1 MLRIA
6 PFATT
11 TLLLASTPVFAASDA
26 YLKIDT
32 IEGEA
37 QTIEIASWSWGVS
50 NSTGKKTFNQN
61 SSRSNARLAE
71 PVASEGTLNIVS
83 PRDRATGQASGKR
96 SHHCPA
102 GKHFP
107 TAQLVLKQNTYSLNG
122 VSIDFCGP
130 EGVALTYQKIEMK
143 AADASPESGS
153 TKATKT
159 RSNIQNN

>member
-11 TLLLASTPVFAASDA
+11 ALLLAATPVFAASDA

-37 QTIEIASWSWGVS
+37 RTIEIDSWSWGAS
-50 NSTGKKTFNQN
+50 NSSGKKAFNQN

-71 PVASEGTLNIVS
+71 PVASDGTLNIVS

-96 SHHCPA
+96 SHCPV

-122 VSIDFCGP
+122 VSIDSCGP

-143 AADASPESGS
+143 AADAAPESGS